1 MYVRLGL
8 ANPKEG
14 MAEDALNYFR
24 DVAIPVYDQVSGLLG
39 AACYINNEGQLM
51 AWTTWANNEAKE
63 AAMAEFQQNLAGL
76 AELLNEPPTIL
87 EGPMVA
93 GQQYI
98 MVPKD
103 GEEPFFAR
111 FVMGGGTQEGKT
123 YDDIA
128 DFMTNTVYT
137 AYENVEGIYATGACK
152 IDENSGFSFNFW
164 TSHDAAHAASEVI
177 SSVVSDAVASLIKEA
192 PKELTGECNVW
203 KNYVD
208 FPVGKI

>member
-1 MYVRLGL
+1 
-8 ANPKEG
+8 
-14 MAEDALNYFR
+14 
-24 DVAIPVYDQVSGLLG
+24 
-39 AACYINNEGQLM
+39 
-51 AWTTWANNEAKE
+51 
-63 AAMAEFQQNLAGL
+63 
-76 AELLNEPPTIL
+76 
-87 EGPMVA
+87 MVA

-177 SSVVSDAVASLIKEA
+177 SSVVSDAVSSLIKEA
-192 PKELTGECNVW
+192 PQELTGECNVW

-208 FPVGKI
+208 FPVGKL

>member
-1 MYVRLGL
+1 
-8 ANPKEG
+8 
-14 MAEDALNYFR
+14 
-24 DVAIPVYDQVSGLLG
+24 
-39 AACYINNEGQLM
+39 
-51 AWTTWANNEAKE
+51 
-63 AAMAEFQQNLAGL
+63 
-76 AELLNEPPTIL
+76 
-87 EGPMVA
+87 MVA

-111 FVMGGGTQEGKT
+111 FVLGGGTQEGKT

-128 DFMTNTVYT
+128 EFMTNTVYP
-137 AYENVEGIYATGACK
+137 AYENVEGIFATAACK
-152 IDENSGFSFNFW
+152 VDDNSGFSFNFW
-164 TSHDAAHAASEVI
+164 TSHDAAHAASDVI
-177 SSVVSDAVASLIKEA
+177 SNVVQDAVASLIKEA